1 MLIMLSFLIIA
12 LMRVVQA
19 VCNKKASTLVIGKR
33 SFFAYGAFYQFIAA
47 VFSFLYLW
55 KAGFYGWN
63 TITVCLALCTALFL
77 TINLFADLEAI
88 KGAPLA
94 VCTMF
99 AMGGLFI
106 PCIVGIFLFNEA
118 MSVIQWLALAVFI
131 VSIYLLSSEST
142 TAKKR
147 LTRKTVLMLVLSCFA
162 NGLVMLTQK
171 YFAFRVA
178 DGNVAL
184 YSCLTFTMSAWILFC
199 CFFLQS
205 CFFKSDQR
213 VERERHHVKFPKIL
227 LVYGTALAF
236 ALFMI
241 NLLVTML
248 AGTLPSV
255 VLYTV
260 SSCMAIMITTLVGFL
275 VFREKLTAKNLAG
288 LLLGVLSIV
297 LSNIY

>member
-1 MLIMLSFLIIA
+1 MLMISFLIIA

-33 SFFAYGAFYQFIAA
+33 SFFAYGAFYQLIAA

-55 KAGFYGWN
+55 KTGFSGWN
-63 TITVCLALCTALFL
+63 MATVLLALCSALFL
-77 TINLFADLEAI
+77 TVNLFADLEAI

-94 VCTMF
+94 VCTVF

-162 NGLVMLTQK
+162 NGLVMLAQK
-171 YFAFRVA
+171 YFAFRVV

-184 YSCLTFTMSAWILFC
+184 YSCLTFIMSAWILVC
-199 CFFLQS
+199 CFFQQS
-205 CFFKSDQR
+205 GFLKSGQR
-213 VERERHHVKFPKIL
+213 VEKEGHLVKFPKML
-227 LVYGTALAF
+227 LTYGTALAF

-260 SSCMAIMITTLVGFL
+260 SSCMAIMITTLVGF
-275 VFREKLTAKNLAG
+275 FGFQEKLTVKNLAG

-297 LSNIY
+297 LSNIS